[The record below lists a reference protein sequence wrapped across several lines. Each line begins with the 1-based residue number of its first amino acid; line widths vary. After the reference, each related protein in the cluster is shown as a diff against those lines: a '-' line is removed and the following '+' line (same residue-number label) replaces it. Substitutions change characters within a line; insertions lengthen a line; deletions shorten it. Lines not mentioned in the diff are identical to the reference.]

1 MFDNV
6 CSLFYTFSY
15 KGVGT
20 DESTGS
26 QSTNGGGNPIFPL
39 VRPKLFPKKSGDQYS
54 SITLYE
60 YAKEY
65 RRFLNWLIQEG
76 FSSAEELSEITLAEF
91 AALWPEDLE
100 FYKAHLVKAPKILKE
115 STKKRLEE
123 SEQALPLRQNA
134 TVQRGVTALRSL
146 FNYLSEA
153 IDRTTGKPY
162 LEHNMMGK
170 VANVKDNKTMAE
182 RGAAIEKKLFLDE
195 EALDFLEFVENRY
208 IDTLATRQAITAF
221 KKNQVRDLAIIGL
234 FLGTGMRLSELV
246 NMNVQDLDLTAG
258 EARVYRKG
266 GKWDMVVI
274 SSIAIEYLTVYL
286 AQRQQLY
293 QPDENESA
301 LFLTRYR
308 GKAKRIASGAVEAM
322 VGKYSEAFKIKIS
335 PHKLRHSVATQLY
348 SKTNSL
354 VQVAEQLGQ
363 SGTSATTVYTHIAG
377 KKKRDAMNDLWT

>member
-1 MFDNV
+1 MTRF
-6 CSLFYTFSY
+6 SLCHILLVIKELARMNQQEANRRMEEEIQF
-15 KGVGT
+15 
-20 DESTGS
+20 
-26 QSTNGGGNPIFPL
+26 FPWF
-39 VRPKLFPKKSGDQYS
+39 VQNYFRKKSGDQYS

-76 FSSAEELSEITLAEF
+76 FSSADQLAEITLAEF

-123 SEQALPLRQNA
+123 SDQALPLRQNA

-146 FNYLSEA
+146 FSYLSEA
-153 IDRTTGKPY
+153 IDRKTGKPY

-195 EALDFLEFVENRY
+195 EALDFLDFIEKRY
-208 IDTLATRQAITAF
+208 IDTLETRQAITAF
-221 KKNQVRDLAIIGL
+221 KNNQVRDLAIIGL

-246 NMNVQDLDLTAG
+246 NMNVQDLDLNTG

-274 SSIAIEYLTVYL
+274 SSIAIEYLNVYL
-286 AQRQQLY
+286 EQRNQLY

-308 GKAKRIASGAVEAM
+308 GKAKRIANGAVEAM

>member
-1 MFDNV
+1 MFDTS
-6 CSLFYTFSY
+6 CALSYTFSY
-15 KGVGT
+15 KGVGS
-20 DESTGS
+20 DESTRS
-26 QSTNGGGNPIFPL
+26 QSTDGGRNPIFPWF
-39 VRPKLFPKKSGDQYS
+39 VQNYFRKKSGDQYS

-76 FSSAEELSEITLAEF
+76 FSSAEKLSEITLEEF

-123 SEQALPLRQNA
+123 SEQALPLRQNV

-146 FNYLSEA
+146 FSYLNEA
-153 IDRTTGKPY
+153 IDRKTGKPY

-182 RGAAIEKKLFLDE
+182 RGAAIEKKLFLDD
-195 EALDFLEFVENRY
+195 EALDFLDFVEHRY
-208 IDTLATRQAITAF
+208 IETLESRQAITAF

-234 FLGTGMRLSELV
+234 FLGTGMRLAELV

-274 SSIAIEYLTVYL
+274 SSIAIEYLTDYL
-286 AQRQQLY
+286 NQRQQLY

-308 GKAKRIASGAVEAM
+308 GKAKRIAGGAVEAM

>member
-1 MFDNV
+1 MNQQEANRRMEEEIQ
-6 CSLFYTFSY
+6 Y
-15 KGVGT
+15 
-20 DESTGS
+20 
-26 QSTNGGGNPIFPL
+26 FPWF
-39 VRPKLFPKKSGDQYS
+39 VQNYFRKKSGDQYS

-76 FSSAEELSEITLAEF
+76 FSSAEKLSEITLEEF

-123 SEQALPLRQNA
+123 SEQALPLRQNV

-146 FNYLSEA
+146 FSYLNEA
-153 IDRTTGKPY
+153 IDRKTGKPY

-182 RGAAIEKKLFLDE
+182 RGAAIEKKLFLDD
-195 EALDFLEFVENRY
+195 EALDFLDFVEHRY
-208 IDTLATRQAITAF
+208 IETLESRQAITAF

-234 FLGTGMRLSELV
+234 FLGTGMRLAELV
-246 NMNVQDLDLTAG
+246 NMNVQDLDLNAG

-274 SSIAIEYLTVYL
+274 SSIAIEYLTNYL
-286 AQRQQLY
+286 NQRQQLY

-308 GKAKRIASGAVEAM
+308 GKAKRIAGGAVEAM

-377 KKKRDAMNDLWT
+377 KKKRDAMNDCLLYTSPSPRDS

>member
-1 MFDNV
+1 MNQQEANRRMEEEIQF
-6 CSLFYTFSY
+6 
-15 KGVGT
+15 
-20 DESTGS
+20 
-26 QSTNGGGNPIFPL
+26 FPWF
-39 VRPKLFPKKSGDQYS
+39 VQNYFRKKSGDQYS

-76 FSSAEELSEITLAEF
+76 FSSAETLSEVTLAEF
-91 AALWPEDLE
+91 SALWPEDLE

-123 SEQALPLRQNA
+123 SEQSLPLRQNA

-146 FNYLSEA
+146 FNYLNEA
-153 IDRTTGKPY
+153 IDRHTGKPY

-195 EALDFLEFVENRY
+195 EALDFLDFVDQRY
-208 IDTLATRQAITAF
+208 IETLETRQAITAF
-221 KKNQVRDLAIIGL
+221 KKNQLRDLAIIGL

-246 NMNVQDLDLTAG
+246 NMNVQDLDLHTG

-274 SSIAIEYLTVYL
+274 SSIAIDYLTEYL
-286 AQRQQLY
+286 AQREHLY
-293 QPDENESA
+293 HPDENETA

-377 KKKRDAMNDLWT
+377 KKKRDAMNDLWS

>member
-1 MFDNV
+1 MNQQEANRRMEEEIQ
-6 CSLFYTFSY
+6 Y
-15 KGVGT
+15 
-20 DESTGS
+20 
-26 QSTNGGGNPIFPL
+26 FPWFVQNYFL
-39 VRPKLFPKKSGDQYS
+39 KKSGDQYS

-65 RRFLNWLIQEG
+65 RRFLIWLIQEG
-76 FSSAEELSEITLAEF
+76 FSSAEKLSEITLEEF

-123 SEQALPLRQNA
+123 SEQALPLRQNV

-146 FNYLSEA
+146 FSYLNEA
-153 IDRTTGKPY
+153 IDRKTGKPY

-182 RGAAIEKKLFLDE
+182 RGAAIEKKLFLDD
-195 EALDFLEFVENRY
+195 EALDFLDFVEHRY
-208 IDTLATRQAITAF
+208 IETLESRQAITAF

-234 FLGTGMRLSELV
+234 FLGTGMRLAELV

-274 SSIAIEYLTVYL
+274 SSIAIEYLTDYL
-286 AQRQQLY
+286 NQRQQLY
-293 QPDENESA
+293 QPDKNESA

-308 GKAKRIASGAVEAM
+308 GKAKRIAGGAVEAM

-377 KKKRDAMNDLWT
+377 KKKRDAMNDLWTWNNKVKKINNQHSF

>member
-1 MFDNV
+1 MNQQEANRRMEEEIQFFPWFIQNY
-6 CSLFYTFSY
+6 FRK
-15 KGVGT
+15 KG
-20 DESTGS
+20 
-26 QSTNGGGNPIFPL
+26 
-39 VRPKLFPKKSGDQYS
+39 GDQYS

-76 FSSAEELSEITLAEF
+76 FSSADKLSAVTLAEF
-91 AALWPEDLE
+91 ANLWPEDLE

-115 STKKRLEE
+115 STQKRLEE
-123 SEQALPLRQNA
+123 NDQSLPLRQNA
-134 TVQRGVTALRSL
+134 TVQRGITALRSL
-146 FNYLSEA
+146 FNYLNDA
-153 IDRTTGKPY
+153 VDRNTGKPY
-162 LEHNMMGK
+162 LENNMMAK

-195 EALDFLEFVENRY
+195 EAIDFLDYIEHRY
-208 IDTLATRQAITAF
+208 IDTLETRQAITAF
-221 KKNQVRDLAIIGL
+221 KKNQLRDLAIIAL

-274 SSIAIEYLTVYL
+274 SSIALEFLTNYL
-286 AQRQQLY
+286 AQREQLY
-293 QPDENESA
+293 QPVETESA

-322 VGKYSEAFKIKIS
+322 VGKYSESFKIKIS

-377 KKKRDAMNDLWT
+377 KQKRDAMNDLWT

>member
-1 MFDNV
+1 MTRF
-6 CSLFYTFSY
+6 SLCHILLVIKELARMNQQEANRRMEEEIQF
-15 KGVGT
+15 
-20 DESTGS
+20 
-26 QSTNGGGNPIFPL
+26 FPWF
-39 VRPKLFPKKSGDQYS
+39 VQNYFRKKSGDQYS

-76 FSSAEELSEITLAEF
+76 FSSADQLAEITLAEF

-146 FNYLSEA
+146 FSYLSEA
-153 IDRTTGKPY
+153 IDRKTGKPY

-195 EALDFLEFVENRY
+195 EALDFLDFIEKRY
-208 IDTLATRQAITAF
+208 IDTLETRQAITAF
-221 KKNQVRDLAIIGL
+221 KNNQVRDLAIIGL

-246 NMNVQDLDLTAG
+246 NMNVQDLDLNTG

-274 SSIAIEYLTVYL
+274 SSIAIEYLNVYL
-286 AQRQQLY
+286 EQRNQLY

-308 GKAKRIASGAVEAM
+308 GKAKRIANGAVEAM

>member
-1 MFDNV
+1 MNQQEATRRMEEEIQF
-6 CSLFYTFSY
+6 
-15 KGVGT
+15 
-20 DESTGS
+20 
-26 QSTNGGGNPIFPL
+26 FPWFIQNYF
-39 VRPKLFPKKSGDQYS
+39 RKKSGDQYS

-65 RRFLNWLIQEG
+65 RRFLTWLIQEG
-76 FSSAEELSEITLAEF
+76 FSSATKLSEATLTEF

-115 STKKRLEE
+115 TTQKRLAET
-123 SEQALPLRQNA
+123 EQPLPLRQNA
-134 TVQRGVTALRSL
+134 TVQRGITAIRSL

-153 IDRTTGKPY
+153 INRNTGKPY
-162 LEHNMMGK
+162 LEHNMMRK

-195 EALDFLEFVENRY
+195 EALDFLDFVEQRY
-208 IDTLATRQAITAF
+208 VQLLESRQAITAF
-221 KKNQVRDLAIIGL
+221 KKNQVRDLAIISL
-234 FLGTGMRLSELV
+234 FLGTGIRLSELI
-246 NMNVQDLDLTAG
+246 NLNVSDLDLIAG

-274 SSIAIEYLTVYL
+274 SSVAIEYLTSYL
-286 AQRQQLY
+286 TQREKLY
-293 QPDENESA
+293 QPDEAESA

-308 GKAKRIASGAVEAM
+308 KKAKRMAGGAIEAM
-322 VGKYSEAFKIKIS
+322 VGKYSEAFKIKVS

-348 SKTNSL
+348 TKTNSL

-363 SGTSATTVYTHIAG
+363 SGTSATTIYTHIAG

>member
-1 MFDNV
+1 MNQQEANRRMEEEIQF
-6 CSLFYTFSY
+6 
-15 KGVGT
+15 
-20 DESTGS
+20 
-26 QSTNGGGNPIFPL
+26 FPWFIQNYF
-39 VRPKLFPKKSGDQYS
+39 RKRSGDQYS

-65 RRFLNWLIQEG
+65 RRFLAWLIQEG
-76 FSSAEELSEITLAEF
+76 FSSATQISEVSLAEF

-100 FYKAHLVKAPKILKE
+100 FYKAHLVKAPKILRE
-115 STKKRLEE
+115 STQKRLEE
-123 SEQALPLRQNA
+123 SEQSLPLRQNA
-134 TVQRGVTALRSL
+134 TVQRGVTAIRSL
-146 FNYLSEA
+146 FNYLSET
-153 IDRTTGKPY
+153 IDRTTGKTY
-162 LEHNMMGK
+162 LEHNMMRK

-195 EALDFLEFVENRY
+195 EALDFLDFVEKRY
-208 IDTLATRQAITAF
+208 IDTLTSRQAITAF
-221 KKNQVRDLAIIGL
+221 KNNQVRDLAIIGL

-246 NMNVQDLDLTAG
+246 NMNVQDLDLNAG

-266 GKWDMVVI
+266 GKWDIVVI
-274 SSIAIEYLTVYL
+274 SSVALEYLSSYL
-286 AQRQQLY
+286 AQREKIY
-293 QPDENESA
+293 RPAESEPA

-308 GKAKRIASGAVEAM
+308 GKAKRIAGGAVEAM

>member
-1 MFDNV
+1 MNQQEANRRMEEEIQF
-6 CSLFYTFSY
+6 
-15 KGVGT
+15 
-20 DESTGS
+20 
-26 QSTNGGGNPIFPL
+26 FPWF
-39 VRPKLFPKKSGDQYS
+39 VQNYFRKKSGDQYS

-274 SSIAIEYLTVYL
+274 
-286 AQRQQLY
+286 
-293 QPDENESA
+293 
-301 LFLTRYR
+301 
-308 GKAKRIASGAVEAM
+308 
-322 VGKYSEAFKIKIS
+322 
-335 PHKLRHSVATQLY
+335 
-348 SKTNSL
+348 
-354 VQVAEQLGQ
+354 
-363 SGTSATTVYTHIAG
+363 
-377 KKKRDAMNDLWT
+377 

>member
-1 MFDNV
+1 MNQQEANRRMEEEIQF
-6 CSLFYTFSY
+6 
-15 KGVGT
+15 
-20 DESTGS
+20 
-26 QSTNGGGNPIFPL
+26 FPWF
-39 VRPKLFPKKSGDQYS
+39 VQNYFRKKSGDQYS

-76 FSSAEELSEITLAEF
+76 FSSADQLAEITLAEF

-123 SEQALPLRQNA
+123 SDQALPLRQNA

-146 FNYLSEA
+146 FSYLSEA
-153 IDRTTGKPY
+153 IDRKTGKPY

-195 EALDFLEFVENRY
+195 EALDFLDFIEKRY
-208 IDTLATRQAITAF
+208 IDTLETRQAITAF
-221 KKNQVRDLAIIGL
+221 KNNQVRDLAIIGL

-246 NMNVQDLDLTAG
+246 NMNVQDLDLNTG

-274 SSIAIEYLTVYL
+274 SSIAIEYLNVYL
-286 AQRQQLY
+286 EQRNQLY

-308 GKAKRIASGAVEAM
+308 GKAKRIANGAVEAM

-335 PHKLRHSVATQLY
+335 PHKLRHSVATQ
-348 SKTNSL
+348 
-354 VQVAEQLGQ
+354 
-363 SGTSATTVYTHIAG
+363 
-377 KKKRDAMNDLWT
+377 

>member
-1 MFDNV
+1 MNQQEANRRMEEEIQF
-6 CSLFYTFSY
+6 
-15 KGVGT
+15 
-20 DESTGS
+20 
-26 QSTNGGGNPIFPL
+26 FPWF
-39 VRPKLFPKKSGDQYS
+39 VQNYFRKKSGDQYS

-76 FSSAEELSEITLAEF
+76 FSSAEKLSEITLTEF
-91 AALWPEDLE
+91 SALWPEDLE

-146 FNYLSEA
+146 FNYLNEA

-182 RGAAIEKKLFLDE
+182 RGAAIEKKLFLDD
-195 EALDFLEFVENRY
+195 EALDFLDFIETRY
-208 IDTLATRQAITAF
+208 IDTLETRQAITAF

-246 NMNVQDLDLTAG
+246 NMNLQDLDLTAG

-274 SSIAIEYLTVYL
+274 SSIAIEYLTAYL
-286 AQRQQLY
+286 SQRAQLY
-293 QPDENESA
+293 QPDENETA

>member
-1 MFDNV
+1 MNQQEANRRMEEEIQ
-6 CSLFYTFSY
+6 Y
-15 KGVGT
+15 
-20 DESTGS
+20 
-26 QSTNGGGNPIFPL
+26 FPWF
-39 VRPKLFPKKSGDQYS
+39 VQNYFRKKSGDQYS

-76 FSSAEELSEITLAEF
+76 FSSAEKLSEITLEEF

-123 SEQALPLRQNA
+123 SEQALPLRQNV

-146 FNYLSEA
+146 FSYLNEA
-153 IDRTTGKPY
+153 IDRKTGKPY

-182 RGAAIEKKLFLDE
+182 RGAAIEKKLFLDD
-195 EALDFLEFVENRY
+195 EALDFLDFVEHRY
-208 IDTLATRQAITAF
+208 IETLESRQAITAF

-234 FLGTGMRLSELV
+234 FLGTGMRLAELV
-246 NMNVQDLDLTAG
+246 NMNVQDLDLNAG

-274 SSIAIEYLTVYL
+274 SSIAIEYLTNYL
-286 AQRQQLY
+286 NQRQQLY

-308 GKAKRIASGAVEAM
+308 SKAKRIAGGAVEAM

>member
-1 MFDNV
+1 MNQQEANRRMEEEIQF
-6 CSLFYTFSY
+6 
-15 KGVGT
+15 
-20 DESTGS
+20 
-26 QSTNGGGNPIFPL
+26 FPWFIQNYF
-39 VRPKLFPKKSGDQYS
+39 RKKSGDQYS

-65 RRFLNWLIQEG
+65 RRFLTWLIQEG
-76 FSSAEELSEITLAEF
+76 FSSATKLSEVTLAEF

-115 STKKRLEE
+115 STQKRLEE
-123 SEQALPLRQNA
+123 SEQSLPLRQNA
-134 TVQRGVTALRSL
+134 TVQRGITAVRSL
-146 FNYLSEA
+146 FNYLA
-153 IDRTTGKPY
+153 DAVDRTTGKPY
-162 LEHNMMGK
+162 LEHNMMRK

-195 EALDFLEFVENRY
+195 EALDFLDFVEHRY
-208 IDTLATRQAITAF
+208 LETLESRQAITAF
-221 KKNQVRDLAIIGL
+221 KKNQIRDLAIIGL

-246 NMNVQDLDLTAG
+246 NMNVQDLAAG

-274 SSIAIEYLTVYL
+274 SSVAIEFLTEYL
-286 AQRQQLY
+286 AQRNILY
-293 QPDENESA
+293 QPDENEPA

-308 GKAKRIASGAVEAM
+308 GKAKRIAGGAVEAM

-348 SKTNSL
+348 TKTNSL

>member
-1 MFDNV
+1 MTLLARCLILLVTKELAAMNQQEANRRMEEEIQ
-6 CSLFYTFSY
+6 Y
-15 KGVGT
+15 
-20 DESTGS
+20 
-26 QSTNGGGNPIFPL
+26 FPWF
-39 VRPKLFPKKSGDQYS
+39 VQNYFRKKSGDQYS

-76 FSSAEELSEITLAEF
+76 FSSAEKLSEITLEEF

-123 SEQALPLRQNA
+123 SEQALPLRQNV

-146 FNYLSEA
+146 FSYLNEA
-153 IDRTTGKPY
+153 IDRKTGKPY

-182 RGAAIEKKLFLDE
+182 RGAAIEKKLFLDD
-195 EALDFLEFVENRY
+195 EALDFLDFVEHRY
-208 IDTLATRQAITAF
+208 IETLESRQAITAF

-234 FLGTGMRLSELV
+234 FLGTGMRLAELV

-274 SSIAIEYLTVYL
+274 SSIAIEYLTDYL
-286 AQRQQLY
+286 NQRQQLY

-308 GKAKRIASGAVEAM
+308 GKAKRIAGGAVEAM

>member
-1 MFDNV
+1 MT
-6 CSLFYTFSY
+6 LFARCLILLVTKELAAMNQQEANRRMEEEIQY
-15 KGVGT
+15 
-20 DESTGS
+20 
-26 QSTNGGGNPIFPL
+26 FPWF
-39 VRPKLFPKKSGDQYS
+39 VQNYFRKKSGDQYS

-76 FSSAEELSEITLAEF
+76 FSSAEKLSEISLEEF

-123 SEQALPLRQNA
+123 SEQALPLRQNV

-146 FNYLSEA
+146 FSYLNEA
-153 IDRTTGKPY
+153 IDRKTGKPY

-195 EALDFLEFVENRY
+195 EALDFLDFVEHRY
-208 IDTLATRQAITAF
+208 IETLESRQAITAF

-234 FLGTGMRLSELV
+234 FLGTGMRLAELV
-246 NMNVQDLDLTAG
+246 NMNVQDLDLSAG

-274 SSIAIEYLTVYL
+274 SSIAIEYLTDYL
-286 AQRQQLY
+286 NQRQQLY

-308 GKAKRIASGAVEAM
+308 GKAKRIAGGAVEAM

>member
-1 MFDNV
+1 MTLLARYLILLVTKELAAMNQQEANRRMEEEIQ
-6 CSLFYTFSY
+6 Y
-15 KGVGT
+15 
-20 DESTGS
+20 
-26 QSTNGGGNPIFPL
+26 FPWF
-39 VRPKLFPKKSGDQYS
+39 VQNYFRKKSGDQYS

-76 FSSAEELSEITLAEF
+76 FSSAEKLSEITLEEF

-123 SEQALPLRQNA
+123 SEQALPLRQNV

-146 FNYLSEA
+146 FSYLNEA
-153 IDRTTGKPY
+153 IDRKTGKPY

-182 RGAAIEKKLFLDE
+182 RGAAIEKKLFLDD
-195 EALDFLEFVENRY
+195 EALDFLDFVEHRY
-208 IDTLATRQAITAF
+208 IETLESRQAITAF

-234 FLGTGMRLSELV
+234 FLGTGMRLAELV

-274 SSIAIEYLTVYL
+274 SSIAIEYLTDYL
-286 AQRQQLY
+286 NQRQQLY

-308 GKAKRIASGAVEAM
+308 GKAKRIAGGAVEAM

>member
-1 MFDNV
+1 MTLLARCLILLVTKELAAVNQQEANRRMEEEIQ
-6 CSLFYTFSY
+6 Y
-15 KGVGT
+15 
-20 DESTGS
+20 
-26 QSTNGGGNPIFPL
+26 FPWF
-39 VRPKLFPKKSGDQYS
+39 VQNYFRKKSGDQYS

-76 FSSAEELSEITLAEF
+76 FSSAEKLSEITLEEF

-123 SEQALPLRQNA
+123 SEQALPLRQNV

-146 FNYLSEA
+146 FSYLNEA
-153 IDRTTGKPY
+153 IDRKTGKPY

-182 RGAAIEKKLFLDE
+182 RGAAIEKKLFLDD
-195 EALDFLEFVENRY
+195 EALDFLDFVEHRY
-208 IDTLATRQAITAF
+208 IETLESRQAITAF

-234 FLGTGMRLSELV
+234 FLGTGMRLAELV
-246 NMNVQDLDLTAG
+246 NMNVQDLDLNAG

-274 SSIAIEYLTVYL
+274 SSIAIEYLTDYL
-286 AQRQQLY
+286 NQRQQLY

-308 GKAKRIASGAVEAM
+308 GKAKRIAGGAVEAM

>member
-1 MFDNV
+1 MNQQEANRRMEEEIQF
-6 CSLFYTFSY
+6 
-15 KGVGT
+15 
-20 DESTGS
+20 
-26 QSTNGGGNPIFPL
+26 FPWF
-39 VRPKLFPKKSGDQYS
+39 VQNYFRKKSGDQYS

-377 KKKRDAMNDLWT
+377 KKKRDAMNDLLT

>member
-1 MFDNV
+1 MTLLARCLILLVTKELAAMNQQEANRRMEEEIQ
-6 CSLFYTFSY
+6 Y
-15 KGVGT
+15 
-20 DESTGS
+20 
-26 QSTNGGGNPIFPL
+26 FPWF
-39 VRPKLFPKKSGDQYS
+39 VQNYFRKKSGDQYS

-76 FSSAEELSEITLAEF
+76 FSSAEKLSEITLEEF

-123 SEQALPLRQNA
+123 SEQALPLRQNV

-146 FNYLSEA
+146 FSYLNEA
-153 IDRTTGKPY
+153 IDRKTGKPY

-182 RGAAIEKKLFLDE
+182 RGAAIEKKLFLDD
-195 EALDFLEFVENRY
+195 EALDFLDFVEHRY
-208 IDTLATRQAITAF
+208 IETLESRQAITAF

-234 FLGTGMRLSELV
+234 FLGTGMRLAELV

-274 SSIAIEYLTVYL
+274 SSIAIEYLTDYL
-286 AQRQQLY
+286 NQRQQLY
-293 QPDENESA
+293 RPDENESA

-308 GKAKRIASGAVEAM
+308 GKAKRIAGGAVEAM

>member
-1 MFDNV
+1 MTLLASCLILLVTKELAAMNQQEANRRMEEEIQ
-6 CSLFYTFSY
+6 Y
-15 KGVGT
+15 
-20 DESTGS
+20 
-26 QSTNGGGNPIFPL
+26 FPWF
-39 VRPKLFPKKSGDQYS
+39 VQNYFRKKSGDQYS

-65 RRFLNWLIQEG
+65 RRFLIWLIQEG
-76 FSSAEELSEITLAEF
+76 FSSAEKLSEITLEEF

-123 SEQALPLRQNA
+123 SEQALPLRQNV

-146 FNYLSEA
+146 FSYLNEA
-153 IDRTTGKPY
+153 IDRKTGKPY

-182 RGAAIEKKLFLDE
+182 RGAAIEKKLFLDD
-195 EALDFLEFVENRY
+195 EALDFLDFVEHRY
-208 IDTLATRQAITAF
+208 IETLESRQAITAF

-234 FLGTGMRLSELV
+234 FLGTGMRLAELV

-274 SSIAIEYLTVYL
+274 SSIAIEYLTDYL
-286 AQRQQLY
+286 NQRQQLY
-293 QPDENESA
+293 QPDKNESA

-308 GKAKRIASGAVEAM
+308 GKAKRIAGGAVEAM

>member
-1 MFDNV
+1 MTLLASCLILLVTKELAAMNQQEANRRMEEEIQ
-6 CSLFYTFSY
+6 Y
-15 KGVGT
+15 
-20 DESTGS
+20 
-26 QSTNGGGNPIFPL
+26 FPWF
-39 VRPKLFPKKSGDQYS
+39 VQNYFRKKSGDQYS

-65 RRFLNWLIQEG
+65 RRFLIWLIQEG
-76 FSSAEELSEITLAEF
+76 FSSAEKLSEITLEEF

-123 SEQALPLRQNA
+123 SEQALPLRQNV

-146 FNYLSEA
+146 FSYLNEA
-153 IDRTTGKPY
+153 IDRKTGKPY

-182 RGAAIEKKLFLDE
+182 RGAAIEKKLFLDD
-195 EALDFLEFVENRY
+195 EALDFLDFVEHRY
-208 IDTLATRQAITAF
+208 IETLESRQAITAF

-234 FLGTGMRLSELV
+234 FLGTGMRLAELV

-258 EARVYRKG
+258 EASVYRKG

-274 SSIAIEYLTVYL
+274 SSIAIEYLTDYL
-286 AQRQQLY
+286 NQRQQLY
-293 QPDENESA
+293 QPDKNESA

-308 GKAKRIASGAVEAM
+308 GKAKRIAGGAVEAM

>member
-1 MFDNV
+1 MRCLILLVTKELAAMNQQEANRRMEEEIQ
-6 CSLFYTFSY
+6 Y
-15 KGVGT
+15 
-20 DESTGS
+20 
-26 QSTNGGGNPIFPL
+26 FPWF
-39 VRPKLFPKKSGDQYS
+39 VQNYFRKKSGDQYS

-76 FSSAEELSEITLAEF
+76 FSSAEKLSEITLEEF

-123 SEQALPLRQNA
+123 SEQALPLRQNV

-146 FNYLSEA
+146 FSYLNEA
-153 IDRTTGKPY
+153 IDRKTGKPY

-182 RGAAIEKKLFLDE
+182 RGAAIEKKLFLDD
-195 EALDFLEFVENRY
+195 EALDFLDFVEHRY
-208 IDTLATRQAITAF
+208 IETLESRQAITAF

-234 FLGTGMRLSELV
+234 FLGTGMRLAELV

-274 SSIAIEYLTVYL
+274 SSIAIEYLTDYL
-286 AQRQQLY
+286 NQRQQLY

-308 GKAKRIASGAVEAM
+308 GKAKRIAGGAVEAM

>member
-1 MFDNV
+1 MNQQEANRRMEEEIQF
-6 CSLFYTFSY
+6 
-15 KGVGT
+15 
-20 DESTGS
+20 
-26 QSTNGGGNPIFPL
+26 FPWF
-39 VRPKLFPKKSGDQYS
+39 VQNYFRKKSGDQYS

-65 RRFLNWLIQEG
+65 RRFLTWLIQEG
-76 FSSAEELSEITLAEF
+76 FSSAEKLSEITLAEF

-123 SEQALPLRQNA
+123 NEHALPLRQNA

-146 FNYLSEA
+146 FSYLSEA
-153 IDRTTGKPY
+153 IDRKTGKPY

-195 EALDFLEFVENRY
+195 EALDFLDFVEKRY
-208 IDTLATRQAITAF
+208 IDTLESRQAITAF
-221 KKNQVRDLAIIGL
+221 KKNQVRNLAIIGL

-246 NMNVQDLDLTAG
+246 NMNVSDLDLNAG

-274 SSIAIEYLTVYL
+274 SSIAIEYLTDYL
-286 AQRQQLY
+286 TQRNQLY
-293 QPDENESA
+293 QPDKNETA

-377 KKKRDAMNDLWT
+377 KQKRDAMNDLWT

>member
-1 MFDNV
+1 MNQQEANRRMEEEIQF
-6 CSLFYTFSY
+6 
-15 KGVGT
+15 
-20 DESTGS
+20 
-26 QSTNGGGNPIFPL
+26 FPWF
-39 VRPKLFPKKSGDQYS
+39 VQNYFRKKSGDQYS

-65 RRFLNWLIQEG
+65 RRFLTWLIQES
-76 FSSAEELSEITLAEF
+76 FSSADKLSEITLAEF

-123 SEQALPLRQNA
+123 SEHALPLRQNA

-146 FNYLSEA
+146 FSYLSEA

-195 EALDFLEFVENRY
+195 EALDFLDFVENRY
-208 IDTLATRQAITAF
+208 IDTLKTRQAITAF

-246 NMNVQDLDLTAG
+246 NMNLQDLDLNTG

-274 SSIAIEYLTVYL
+274 SPIAIEYLTVYL
-286 AQRQQLY
+286 AQRTSLY
-293 QPDENESA
+293 QPDENEIA

-322 VGKYSEAFKIKIS
+322 VGKYSEAFKIRIS

>member
-1 MFDNV
+1 MNQQEANRRMEEEIQ
-6 CSLFYTFSY
+6 Y
-15 KGVGT
+15 
-20 DESTGS
+20 
-26 QSTNGGGNPIFPL
+26 FPWF
-39 VRPKLFPKKSGDQYS
+39 VQNYFRKKSGDQYS

-65 RRFLNWLIQEG
+65 RRFLIWLIQEG
-76 FSSAEELSEITLAEF
+76 FSSAEKLSEITLEEF

-123 SEQALPLRQNA
+123 SEQALPLRQNV

-146 FNYLSEA
+146 FSYLNEA
-153 IDRTTGKPY
+153 IDRKTGKPY

-182 RGAAIEKKLFLDE
+182 RGAAIEKKLFLDD
-195 EALDFLEFVENRY
+195 EALDFLDFVEHRY
-208 IDTLATRQAITAF
+208 IETLESRQAITAF

-234 FLGTGMRLSELV
+234 FLGTGMRLAELV

-274 SSIAIEYLTVYL
+274 SSIAIEYLTDYL
-286 AQRQQLY
+286 NQRQQLY
-293 QPDENESA
+293 QPDKNESA

-308 GKAKRIASGAVEAM
+308 GKAKRIAGGAVEAM

-377 KKKRDAMNDLWT
+377 KKKRDAMNDLCT

>member
-1 MFDNV
+1 MTLLARCLILLVTKELAAMNQQEANRRMEEEIQ
-6 CSLFYTFSY
+6 Y
-15 KGVGT
+15 
-20 DESTGS
+20 
-26 QSTNGGGNPIFPL
+26 FPWF
-39 VRPKLFPKKSGDQYS
+39 VQNYFRKKSGDQYS

-76 FSSAEELSEITLAEF
+76 FSSAEKLSEITLEEF

-123 SEQALPLRQNA
+123 SEQALPLRQNV

-146 FNYLSEA
+146 FSYLNEA
-153 IDRTTGKPY
+153 IDRKTGKPY

-182 RGAAIEKKLFLDE
+182 RGAAIEKKLFLDD
-195 EALDFLEFVENRY
+195 EALDFLDFVEHRY
-208 IDTLATRQAITAF
+208 IETLESRQAITAF

-234 FLGTGMRLSELV
+234 FLGTGMRLAELV
-246 NMNVQDLDLTAG
+246 NMNVQDLDLNAG

-274 SSIAIEYLTVYL
+274 SSIAIEYLTNYL
-286 AQRQQLY
+286 NQRQQLY

-308 GKAKRIASGAVEAM
+308 GKAKRIAGGAVEAM